1 MGATTRLLPNGK
13 GSGEGRPGGWKP
25 LGARAEK
32 LEAMMAALEAKRAK
46 EEAEQNMQDS

>member
-1 MGATTRLLPNGK
+1 MGATTNGK